1 MSEPRF
7 VHLRVHSDYSMID
20 GLAKTAPLV
29 KKAAALGMPA
39 LAITDFTNLCGL
51 VKFYGAGHGAGIKP
65 IVGADFNVQCDLLGD
80 ELTHL
85 TVLAA
90 NNTGYQNL
98 TLLISKAYQ
107 RGYGAAGPIIDRDWL
122 IELNEGLI
130 LLSGGRMGDVGRS
143 LLRGNS
149 ALVDECVAFY
159 EEHFP
164 DRYFLEL
171 IRTGRPDEESYLH
184 AAVELAEARGLPV
197 VATNDVRF
205 IDSSDFDAH
214 EIRVAIHDGF
224 TLDDPKRPRNYS
236 PQQYMRSEEEMC
248 ELFADIPEALANT
261 VEIAKRC
268 NVTVRLGEYFLPQ
281 FPTGDMSLS
290 LIHILRSYYLDRGY
304 ARFNIDSTQVSLTPD
319 KKGIYVTVNITE
331 GDQYKLSGVEVSG
344 NLAGHSAEIEQ
355 LTKIEPGELYNGT
368 KVTKMEDDIKKLL
381 GRYGY
386 AYPRVQSMPEIND
399 ADKTVKLRVNVDAGN
414 RFYVRKIRFE
424 GNDTSKDA
432 VLRREMRQMEGAWL
446 GSDLV
451 DQGKERLNRLGFF
464 ETVDTDTQRVP
475 GSPDQV
481 DVVYKVK
488 ERNTGSFN
496 FGIGYGTESGVSF
509 QAGVQQDNW
518 LGTGY
523 AVGINGT
530 KNDYQT
536 YAELSVTNPYFTV
549 DGVSLGGR
557 LFYND
562 FQADDADLSDYT
574 NKSYGTDVTLG
585 FPINEYNSLR
595 AGLGYV
601 HNSLSNMQPQV
612 AMWRYLYSMGEH
624 PSTSDQDNSF
634 KTDDFTFNYG
644 WTYNKLDR
652 GYFPTDGSRVNLT
665 GKVTIPGSDNEY
677 YKVTLDTATYVPID
691 DDHKWVVLGRTR
703 WGYGDGLGGKEM
715 PFYENFYAGGS
726 STVRGFQSNTIGP
739 KAVYFPHQASNYDP
753 DYDYE
758 CATQD
763 GAKDLCKSDDAVGG
777 NAMAV
782 ASLEFITPTP
792 FISDKYANS
801 VRTSFFW
808 DMGTVWDTNWDSSQY
823 SGYPDYSDPSNIRM
837 SAGIALQWMSP
848 LGPLVFSYAQPF
860 KKYDGDKAE
869 QFQFN
874 IGKTW

>member
-1 MSEPRF
+1 MAMKKLLIASLLFSSATVYGAEGVVVKDIHF
-7 VHLRVHSDYSMID
+7 EGLQRVAV
-20 GLAKTAPLV
+20 G
-29 KKAAALGMPA
+29 AALLSMPVRTGDTVNDEDISNTIRA
-39 LAITDFTNLCGL
+39 LFATGNFEDVRVLRDGNTLLVQVKERPTIASITFSGNKSVKDDMLKQNLEASGVRVGESLDRTTLSDIEKGLEDFYYSVGKYSASVKAVVTPLPRNRVDLKL
-51 VKFYGAGHGAGIKP
+51 VFQEGVSAKIQQIN
-65 IVGADFNVQCDLLGD
+65 IVGNHAFST
-80 ELTHL
+80 EE
-85 TVLAA
+85 
-90 NNTGYQNL
+90 
-98 TLLISKAYQ
+98 LISHFQLRDEVPWWNVVGDRKYQ
-107 RGYGAAGPIIDRDWL
+107 KQKLAGD
-122 IELNEGLI
+122 
-130 LLSGGRMGDVGRS
+130 
-143 LLRGNS
+143 
-149 ALVDECVAFY
+149 
-159 EEHFP
+159 
-164 DRYFLEL
+164 LE
-171 IRTGRPDEESYLH
+171 T
-184 AAVELAEARGLPV
+184 
-197 VATNDVRF
+197 
-205 IDSSDFDAH
+205 
-214 EIRVAIHDGF
+214 
-224 TLDDPKRPRNYS
+224 
-236 PQQYMRSEEEMC
+236 
-248 ELFADIPEALANT
+248 
-261 VEIAKRC
+261 
-268 NVTVRLGEYFLPQ
+268 
-281 FPTGDMSLS
+281 
-290 LIHILRSYYLDRGY
+290 LRSYYLDRGY

-319 KKGIYVTVNITE
+319 KKGIYITVNITE
-331 GDQYKLSGVEVSG
+331 GDQYKLSGVQVSG
-344 NLAGHSAEIEQ
+344 NLAGHSAEIEK

-386 AYPRVQSMPEIND
+386 AYPRVQSQPEIND

-424 GNDTSKDA
+424 GNDTSKDS

-523 AVGINGT
+523 SVGINGT

-536 YAELSVTNPYFTV
+536 YSELSVTNPYFTV

-557 LFYND
+557 IFYND
-562 FQADDADLSDYT
+562 FEADDADLSDYT

-585 FPINEYNSLR
+585 FPINEYNTLR

-601 HNSLSNMQPQV
+601 HNKLSNMQPQI
-612 AMWRYLYSMGEH
+612 AMDRYLESMGD
-624 PSTSDQDNSF
+624 PDASDF
-634 KTDDFTFNYG
+634 AADDFTFNYG

-677 YKVTLDTATYVPID
+677 YKVSLDTATYVPID
-691 DDHKWVVLGRTR
+691 NDHKWVVLGRTR

-739 KAVYFPHQASNYDP
+739 KAVYKNGAHTSWDDND
-753 DYDYE
+753 DYE
-758 CATQD
+758 DCTQES
-763 GAKDLCKSDDAVGG
+763 GCKSDDAVGG

-792 FISDKYANS
+792 FISEKYANS

-808 DMGTVWDTNWDSSQY
+808 DMGTVWDTNWDPSSAP
-823 SGYPDYSDPSNIRM
+823 SDVPDYSDPGNIRM

>member
-1 MSEPRF
+1 MAMKKLLIASLLFSSATVYGAEGF
-7 VHLRVHSDYSMID
+7 VVKDIHFEGLQRVAV
-20 GLAKTAPLV
+20 G
-29 KKAAALGMPA
+29 AALLSMPVRTGDTVNDEDISNTIRA
-39 LAITDFTNLCGL
+39 LFATGNFEDVRVLRDGDTLLVQVKERPTIASITFSGNKSVKDDMLKQNLEASGVRVGESLDRTTLADIEKGLEDFYYSVGKYSASVKAVVTPLPRNRVDLKL
-51 VKFYGAGHGAGIKP
+51 VFQEGVSAKIQQIN
-65 IVGADFNVQCDLLGD
+65 IVGNHAFSTD
-80 ELTHL
+80 ELISHFQL
-85 TVLAA
+85 RDEVPWWNVVGDRKYQKQKLA
-90 NNTGYQNL
+90 
-98 TLLISKAYQ
+98 
-107 RGYGAAGPIIDRDWL
+107 
-122 IELNEGLI
+122 
-130 LLSGGRMGDVGRS
+130 GD
-143 LLRGNS
+143 
-149 ALVDECVAFY
+149 
-159 EEHFP
+159 
-164 DRYFLEL
+164 LE
-171 IRTGRPDEESYLH
+171 T
-184 AAVELAEARGLPV
+184 
-197 VATNDVRF
+197 
-205 IDSSDFDAH
+205 
-214 EIRVAIHDGF
+214 
-224 TLDDPKRPRNYS
+224 
-236 PQQYMRSEEEMC
+236 
-248 ELFADIPEALANT
+248 
-261 VEIAKRC
+261 
-268 NVTVRLGEYFLPQ
+268 
-281 FPTGDMSLS
+281 
-290 LIHILRSYYLDRGY
+290 LRSYYLDRGY

-319 KKGIYVTVNITE
+319 KKGIYITVNITE
-331 GDQYKLSGVEVSG
+331 GEQYKLSGVQVSG
-344 NLAGHSAEIEQ
+344 NLAGHSAEIET

-386 AYPRVQSMPEIND
+386 AYPRVQSQPEIND

-424 GNDTSKDA
+424 GNDTSKDS

-451 DQGKERLNRLGFF
+451 DQGKERLNRLGYF

-475 GSPDQV
+475 GRPDQV

-496 FGIGYGTESGVSF
+496 FGVGYGTESGVSF
-509 QAGVQQDNW
+509 QAGVQQGNW

-523 AVGINGT
+523 SVGINGT

-536 YAELSVTNPYFTV
+536 YTELSVTNPYFTV

-557 LFYND
+557 VFYND
-562 FQADDADLSDYT
+562 FEADDADLSDYT

-585 FPINEYNSLR
+585 FPVNEYNTLR

-601 HNSLSNMQPQV
+601 HNKLSNMQPQV
-612 AMWRYLYSMGEH
+612 AMDRYLESMGE
-624 PSTSDQDNSF
+624 TNTNSF
-634 KTDDFTFNYG
+634 AADDFTFNYG

-652 GYFPTDGSRVNLT
+652 GYFPTEGTRVNLN

-677 YKVTLDTATYVPID
+677 YKATLDTATYVPID
-691 DDHKWVVLGRTR
+691 DDHKWVVLGRTKV
-703 WGYGDGLGGKEM
+703 GYGDGIGSKEL

-739 KAVYFPHQASNYDP
+739 KAVYKPGAYAGDP
-753 DYDYE
+753 DSYE
-758 CATQD
+758 ECTNKD
-763 GAKDLCKSDDAVGG
+763 GSYCKSDDAVGG

-808 DMGTVWDTNWDSSQY
+808 DMGTVWDTNWQDSDQTRAI
-823 SGYPDYSDPSNIRM
+823 GVPDYGDPSNIRM

>member
-1 MSEPRF
+1 MAMKKLLIASLLFSSATVYGAEGF
-7 VHLRVHSDYSMID
+7 VVKDIHFEGLQRVAV
-20 GLAKTAPLV
+20 G
-29 KKAAALGMPA
+29 AALLSMPVRTGDTVNDEDISNTIRA
-39 LAITDFTNLCGL
+39 LFATGNFEDVRVLRDGDTLLVQVKERPTIASITFSGNKSVKDDMLKQNLEASGVRVGESLDRTTIADIEKGLEDFYYSVGKYSASVKAVVTPLPRNRVDLKL
-51 VKFYGAGHGAGIKP
+51 VFQEGVSAEIQQIN
-65 IVGADFNVQCDLLGD
+65 IVGNHAFTTD
-80 ELTHL
+80 ELISHFQL
-85 TVLAA
+85 RDEVPWWNVVGDRKYQKQKLA
-90 NNTGYQNL
+90 
-98 TLLISKAYQ
+98 
-107 RGYGAAGPIIDRDWL
+107 
-122 IELNEGLI
+122 
-130 LLSGGRMGDVGRS
+130 GD
-143 LLRGNS
+143 
-149 ALVDECVAFY
+149 
-159 EEHFP
+159 
-164 DRYFLEL
+164 LE
-171 IRTGRPDEESYLH
+171 T
-184 AAVELAEARGLPV
+184 
-197 VATNDVRF
+197 
-205 IDSSDFDAH
+205 
-214 EIRVAIHDGF
+214 
-224 TLDDPKRPRNYS
+224 
-236 PQQYMRSEEEMC
+236 
-248 ELFADIPEALANT
+248 
-261 VEIAKRC
+261 
-268 NVTVRLGEYFLPQ
+268 
-281 FPTGDMSLS
+281 
-290 LIHILRSYYLDRGY
+290 LRSYYLDRGY
-304 ARFNIDSTQVSLTPD
+304 ARFNLDSTQVSLTPD

-451 DQGKERLNRLGFF
+451 DQGKE
-464 ETVDTDTQRVP
+464 
-475 GSPDQV
+475 
-481 DVVYKVK
+481 VYKVK

>member
-1 MSEPRF
+1 MAMKKLLIASLLFSSATVYGAEGF
-7 VHLRVHSDYSMID
+7 VVKDIHFEGLQRVAV
-20 GLAKTAPLV
+20 G
-29 KKAAALGMPA
+29 AALLSMPVRTGDTVNDEDISNTIRA
-39 LAITDFTNLCGL
+39 LFATGNFEDVRVLRDGNTLLVQVKERPTIASITFSGNKSVKDDMLKQNLEASGVRVGESLDRTTLSDIEKGLEDFYYSVGKYSASVKAVVTPLPRNRVDLKL
-51 VKFYGAGHGAGIKP
+51 VFQEGVSAKIQQIN
-65 IVGADFNVQCDLLGD
+65 IVGNHAFST
-80 ELTHL
+80 EE
-85 TVLAA
+85 
-90 NNTGYQNL
+90 
-98 TLLISKAYQ
+98 LISHFQLRDEVPWWNVVGDRKYQ
-107 RGYGAAGPIIDRDWL
+107 KQKLAGD
-122 IELNEGLI
+122 
-130 LLSGGRMGDVGRS
+130 
-143 LLRGNS
+143 
-149 ALVDECVAFY
+149 
-159 EEHFP
+159 
-164 DRYFLEL
+164 LE
-171 IRTGRPDEESYLH
+171 T
-184 AAVELAEARGLPV
+184 
-197 VATNDVRF
+197 
-205 IDSSDFDAH
+205 
-214 EIRVAIHDGF
+214 
-224 TLDDPKRPRNYS
+224 
-236 PQQYMRSEEEMC
+236 
-248 ELFADIPEALANT
+248 
-261 VEIAKRC
+261 
-268 NVTVRLGEYFLPQ
+268 
-281 FPTGDMSLS
+281 
-290 LIHILRSYYLDRGY
+290 LRSYYLDRGY

-319 KKGIYVTVNITE
+319 KKGIYITVNITE
-331 GDQYKLSGVEVSG
+331 GDQYKLSGVQVSG
-344 NLAGHSAEIEQ
+344 NLAGHSAEIEK

-386 AYPRVQSMPEIND
+386 AYPRVQSQPEIND

-414 RFYVRKIRFE
+414 RFYVRKIRLE
-424 GNDTSKDA
+424 GNDTSKDS

-523 AVGINGT
+523 SVGINGT

-536 YAELSVTNPYFTV
+536 YSELSVTNPYFTV

-557 LFYND
+557 IFYND
-562 FQADDADLSDYT
+562 FEADDADLSDYT

-585 FPINEYNSLR
+585 FPINEYNTLR

-601 HNSLSNMQPQV
+601 HNKLSNMQPQI
-612 AMWRYLYSMGEH
+612 AMDRYLESMGD
-624 PSTSDQDNSF
+624 PDASDF
-634 KTDDFTFNYG
+634 AADDFTFNYG

-677 YKVTLDTATYVPID
+677 YKVSLDTATYVPID
-691 DDHKWVVLGRTR
+691 NDHKWVVLGRTR

-739 KAVYFPHQASNYDP
+739 KAVYKNGAHTSWD
-753 DYDYE
+753 DDDDYE
-758 CATQD
+758 DCTQES
-763 GAKDLCKSDDAVGG
+763 GCKSDDAVGG

-792 FISDKYANS
+792 FISEKYANS

-808 DMGTVWDTNWDSSQY
+808 DMGTVWDTNWDPSSAP
-823 SGYPDYSDPSNIRM
+823 SDVPDYSDPGNIRM

>member
-1 MSEPRF
+1 MKKLLIASLLFSSATVYGAEGF
-7 VHLRVHSDYSMID
+7 VVKDIHFEGLQRVAV
-20 GLAKTAPLV
+20 G
-29 KKAAALGMPA
+29 AALLSMPVRTGDTVNDEDISNTIRA
-39 LAITDFTNLCGL
+39 LFATGNFEDVRVLRDGDTLLVQVKERPTIASITFSGNKSVKDDMLKQNLEASGVRVGESLDRTTIADIEKGLEDFYYSVGKYSASVKAVVTPLPRNRVDLKL
-51 VKFYGAGHGAGIKP
+51 VFQEGVSATIQQIN
-65 IVGADFNVQCDLLGD
+65 IVGNHAFTTN
-80 ELTHL
+80 E
-85 TVLAA
+85 
-90 NNTGYQNL
+90 
-98 TLLISKAYQ
+98 LISHFQLRDEVPWWNVVGDRKYQ
-107 RGYGAAGPIIDRDWL
+107 KQKLAGD
-122 IELNEGLI
+122 
-130 LLSGGRMGDVGRS
+130 
-143 LLRGNS
+143 
-149 ALVDECVAFY
+149 
-159 EEHFP
+159 
-164 DRYFLEL
+164 LE
-171 IRTGRPDEESYLH
+171 T
-184 AAVELAEARGLPV
+184 
-197 VATNDVRF
+197 
-205 IDSSDFDAH
+205 
-214 EIRVAIHDGF
+214 
-224 TLDDPKRPRNYS
+224 
-236 PQQYMRSEEEMC
+236 
-248 ELFADIPEALANT
+248 
-261 VEIAKRC
+261 
-268 NVTVRLGEYFLPQ
+268 
-281 FPTGDMSLS
+281 
-290 LIHILRSYYLDRGY
+290 LRSYYLDRGY

-319 KKGIYVTVNITE
+319 KKGIYITVNITE
-331 GDQYKLSGVEVSG
+331 GDQYKLSGVQVTG
-344 NLAGHSAEIEQ
+344 NLAGHSAEIEE

-424 GNDTSKDA
+424 GNDTSKDS

-451 DQGKERLNRLGFF
+451 DQGKERLNRLGYF

-509 QAGVQQDNW
+509 QVGVQQDNW

-536 YAELSVTNPYFTV
+536 YSELSVTNPYFTV

-557 LFYND
+557 IFYND

-601 HNSLSNMQPQV
+601 HNKLSNMQPQV
-612 AMWRYLYSMGEH
+612 AMDRYLESMGEYGK
-624 PSTSDQDNSF
+624 DSF
-634 KTDDFTFNYG
+634 AADDFTFNYG

-677 YKVTLDTATYVPID
+677 YKLSLDTATYVPID

-703 WGYGDGLGGKEM
+703 WGYGDGIGGKEM

-739 KAVYFPHQASNYDP
+739 KAVYKKGAHSSNDEYD
-753 DYDYE
+753 DYE
-758 CATQD
+758 ECTESNGCQ
-763 GAKDLCKSDDAVGG
+763 SDDAVGG

-782 ASLEFITPTP
+782 ASFELITPTP
-792 FISDKYANS
+792 FISEKYANS
-801 VRTSFFW
+801 VRTSLFW
-808 DMGTVWDTNWDSSQY
+808 DMGTVWDTNWQASRYPD
-823 SGYPDYSDPSNIRM
+823 YPDYSDPGNIRM

>member
-1 MSEPRF
+1 MAMKKLLIASLLFSSATVYGAEGF
-7 VHLRVHSDYSMID
+7 VVKDIHFEGLQRVAV
-20 GLAKTAPLV
+20 G
-29 KKAAALGMPA
+29 AALLSMPVRTGDTVNDEDISNTIRA
-39 LAITDFTNLCGL
+39 LFATGNFEDVRVLRDGDTLLVQVKERPTIASITFSGNKSVKDDMLKQNLEASGVRVGESLDRTTLADIEKGLEDFYYSVGKYSASVKAVVTPLPRNRVDLKL
-51 VKFYGAGHGAGIKP
+51 VFQEGVSAKIQQIN
-65 IVGADFNVQCDLLGD
+65 IVGNHAFTTD
-80 ELTHL
+80 ELISHFQL
-85 TVLAA
+85 RDEVPWWNVVGDRKYQKQKLA
-90 NNTGYQNL
+90 
-98 TLLISKAYQ
+98 
-107 RGYGAAGPIIDRDWL
+107 
-122 IELNEGLI
+122 
-130 LLSGGRMGDVGRS
+130 GD
-143 LLRGNS
+143 
-149 ALVDECVAFY
+149 
-159 EEHFP
+159 
-164 DRYFLEL
+164 LE
-171 IRTGRPDEESYLH
+171 T
-184 AAVELAEARGLPV
+184 
-197 VATNDVRF
+197 
-205 IDSSDFDAH
+205 
-214 EIRVAIHDGF
+214 
-224 TLDDPKRPRNYS
+224 
-236 PQQYMRSEEEMC
+236 
-248 ELFADIPEALANT
+248 
-261 VEIAKRC
+261 
-268 NVTVRLGEYFLPQ
+268 
-281 FPTGDMSLS
+281 
-290 LIHILRSYYLDRGY
+290 LRSYYLDRGY

-319 KKGIYVTVNITE
+319 KKGIYITVNITE
-331 GDQYKLSGVEVSG
+331 GEQYKLSGVQVSG
-344 NLAGHSAEIEQ
+344 NLAGHSAEIET

-386 AYPRVQSMPEIND
+386 AYPRVQSQPEIND

-424 GNDTSKDA
+424 GNDTSKDS

-451 DQGKERLNRLGFF
+451 DQGKERLNRLGYF

-496 FGIGYGTESGVSF
+496 FGVGYGTESGVSF

-523 AVGINGT
+523 SVGINGT

-536 YAELSVTNPYFTV
+536 YTELSVTNPYFTV

-557 LFYND
+557 VFYND
-562 FQADDADLSDYT
+562 FEANDADLSDYT

-585 FPINEYNSLR
+585 FPVNEYNTLR

-601 HNSLSNMQPQV
+601 HNKQSNMQPQV
-612 AMWRYLYSMGEH
+612 AMDRYLESMGE
-624 PSTSDQDNSF
+624 TNTNSF
-634 KTDDFTFNYG
+634 AADDFTFNYG

-652 GYFPTDGSRVNLT
+652 GYFPTDGTRVNLN

-677 YKVTLDTATYVPID
+677 YKVSMDTATYVPID
-691 DDHKWVVLGRTR
+691 DDHKWVVLGRTKV
-703 WGYGDGLGGKEM
+703 GYGDGIGSKEL

-739 KAVYFPHQASNYDP
+739 KAVYKPGAYAGDTDS
-753 DYDYE
+753 YE
-758 CATQD
+758 ECTNKD
-763 GAKDLCKSDDAVGG
+763 GSYCKSDDAVGG

-808 DMGTVWDTNWDSSQY
+808 DMGTVWDTNWQDSAQTRAI
-823 SGYPDYSDPSNIRM
+823 GVPDYSDPSNIRM

>member
-1 MSEPRF
+1 MAMKKLLIASLLFSSATVYGAEGF
-7 VHLRVHSDYSMID
+7 VVKDIHFEGLQRVAV
-20 GLAKTAPLV
+20 G
-29 KKAAALGMPA
+29 AALLSMPVRTGDTVNDEDISNTIRA
-39 LAITDFTNLCGL
+39 LFATGNFEDVRVLRDGDTLLVQVKERPTIASITFSGNKSVKDDMLKQNLEASGVRVGESLDRTTLADIEKGLEDFYYSVGKYSASVKAVVTPLPRNRVDLKL
-51 VKFYGAGHGAGIKP
+51 VFQEGVSAKIQQIN
-65 IVGADFNVQCDLLGD
+65 IVGNHAFSTD
-80 ELTHL
+80 ELISHFQL
-85 TVLAA
+85 RDEVPWWNVVGDRKYQKQKLA
-90 NNTGYQNL
+90 
-98 TLLISKAYQ
+98 
-107 RGYGAAGPIIDRDWL
+107 
-122 IELNEGLI
+122 
-130 LLSGGRMGDVGRS
+130 GD
-143 LLRGNS
+143 
-149 ALVDECVAFY
+149 
-159 EEHFP
+159 
-164 DRYFLEL
+164 LE
-171 IRTGRPDEESYLH
+171 T
-184 AAVELAEARGLPV
+184 
-197 VATNDVRF
+197 
-205 IDSSDFDAH
+205 
-214 EIRVAIHDGF
+214 
-224 TLDDPKRPRNYS
+224 
-236 PQQYMRSEEEMC
+236 
-248 ELFADIPEALANT
+248 
-261 VEIAKRC
+261 
-268 NVTVRLGEYFLPQ
+268 
-281 FPTGDMSLS
+281 
-290 LIHILRSYYLDRGY
+290 LRSYYLDRGY

-319 KKGIYVTVNITE
+319 KKGIYITVNITE
-331 GDQYKLSGVEVSG
+331 GEQYKLSGVQVSG
-344 NLAGHSAEIEQ
+344 NLAGHSAEIET

-386 AYPRVQSMPEIND
+386 AYPRVQSQPEIND

-424 GNDTSKDA
+424 GNDTSKDS

-451 DQGKERLNRLGFF
+451 DQGKERLNRLGYF

-475 GSPDQV
+475 GRPDQV

-496 FGIGYGTESGVSF
+496 FGVGYGTESGVSF

-523 AVGINGT
+523 SVGINGT

-536 YAELSVTNPYFTV
+536 YTELSVTNPYFTV

-557 LFYND
+557 VFYND
-562 FQADDADLSDYT
+562 FEADDADLSDYT

-585 FPINEYNSLR
+585 FPVNEYNTLR

-601 HNSLSNMQPQV
+601 HNKLSNMQPQV
-612 AMWRYLYSMGEH
+612 AMDRYLESMGE
-624 PSTSDQDNSF
+624 TNTNSF
-634 KTDDFTFNYG
+634 AADDFTFNYG

-652 GYFPTDGSRVNLT
+652 GYFPTDGTRVNLN

-677 YKVTLDTATYVPID
+677 YKVSMDTATYVPID
-691 DDHKWVVLGRTR
+691 DDHKWVVLGRTKV
-703 WGYGDGLGGKEM
+703 GYGDGIGSKEM

-739 KAVYFPHQASNYDP
+739 KAVYKSGAYAGDP
-753 DYDYE
+753 DNYE
-758 CATQD
+758 ECTN
-763 GAKDLCKSDDAVGG
+763 KDNKDCKSDDAVGG

-808 DMGTVWDTNWDSSQY
+808 DMGTVWDTNWQDSAETRAV
-823 SGYPDYSDPSNIRM
+823 GVPDYSDPSNIRM

>member
-1 MSEPRF
+1 MAMKKLLIASLLFSSATVYGAEGF
-7 VHLRVHSDYSMID
+7 VVKDIHFEGLQRVAV
-20 GLAKTAPLV
+20 G
-29 KKAAALGMPA
+29 AALLSMPVRTGDTVNDEDISNTIRA
-39 LAITDFTNLCGL
+39 LFATGNFEDVRVLRDGNTLLVQVKERPTIASITFSGNKSVKDDMLKQNLEASGVRVGESLDRTTLSDIEKGLEDFYYSVGKYSASVKAVVTPLPRNRVDLKL
-51 VKFYGAGHGAGIKP
+51 VFQEGVSAKIQQIN
-65 IVGADFNVQCDLLGD
+65 IVGNHAFST
-80 ELTHL
+80 EE
-85 TVLAA
+85 
-90 NNTGYQNL
+90 
-98 TLLISKAYQ
+98 LISHFQLRDEVPWWNVVGDRKYQ
-107 RGYGAAGPIIDRDWL
+107 KQKLAGD
-122 IELNEGLI
+122 
-130 LLSGGRMGDVGRS
+130 
-143 LLRGNS
+143 
-149 ALVDECVAFY
+149 
-159 EEHFP
+159 
-164 DRYFLEL
+164 LE
-171 IRTGRPDEESYLH
+171 T
-184 AAVELAEARGLPV
+184 
-197 VATNDVRF
+197 
-205 IDSSDFDAH
+205 
-214 EIRVAIHDGF
+214 
-224 TLDDPKRPRNYS
+224 
-236 PQQYMRSEEEMC
+236 
-248 ELFADIPEALANT
+248 
-261 VEIAKRC
+261 
-268 NVTVRLGEYFLPQ
+268 
-281 FPTGDMSLS
+281 
-290 LIHILRSYYLDRGY
+290 LRSYYLDRGY

-319 KKGIYVTVNITE
+319 KKGIYITVNITE
-331 GDQYKLSGVEVSG
+331 GDQYKLSGVQVSG
-344 NLAGHSAEIEQ
+344 NLAGHSAEIEN

-386 AYPRVQSMPEIND
+386 AYPRVQSQPEIND

-424 GNDTSKDA
+424 GNDTSKDS

-523 AVGINGT
+523 SVGINGT

-536 YAELSVTNPYFTV
+536 YSELSVTNPYFTV

-557 LFYND
+557 IFYND

-585 FPINEYNSLR
+585 FPINEYNTLR

-601 HNSLSNMQPQV
+601 HNKLSNMQPQI
-612 AMWRYLYSMGEH
+612 AMDRYLESMGQ
-624 PSTSDQDNSF
+624 SADTSSF
-634 KTDDFTFNYG
+634 AADDFTFNYG

-677 YKVTLDTATYVPID
+677 YKVSLDTATYVPID
-691 DDHKWVVLGRTR
+691 NDHKWVVLGRTR

-739 KAVYFPHQASNYDP
+739 KAVYGYGAHTDP
-753 DYDYE
+753 NDNNDDYE
-758 CATQD
+758 ACTQSS
-763 GAKDLCKSDDAVGG
+763 GCKSDDAVGG

-792 FISDKYANS
+792 FISEKYANS

-808 DMGTVWDTNWDSSQY
+808 DMGTVWDTNWDPSSAP
-823 SGYPDYSDPSNIRM
+823 SDVPDYSDPGNIRM

-860 KKYDGDKAE
+860 KKYDGDKAK

>member
-1 MSEPRF
+1 MAMKKLLIASLLFSSATVYGAEGF
-7 VHLRVHSDYSMID
+7 VVKDIHFEGLQRVAV
-20 GLAKTAPLV
+20 G
-29 KKAAALGMPA
+29 AALLSMPVRTGDTVNDEDISNTIRA
-39 LAITDFTNLCGL
+39 LFATGNFEDVRVLRDGDTLLVQLKERPTIASITFSGNKSVKDDMLKQNLEASGVRVGESLDRTTLADIEKGLEDFYYSVGKYSASVKAVVTPLPRNRVDLKL
-51 VKFYGAGHGAGIKP
+51 VFQEGVSAKIQQIN
-65 IVGADFNVQCDLLGD
+65 IVGNHAFSTD
-80 ELTHL
+80 ELISHFQL
-85 TVLAA
+85 RDEVPWWNVVGDRKYQKQKLA
-90 NNTGYQNL
+90 
-98 TLLISKAYQ
+98 
-107 RGYGAAGPIIDRDWL
+107 
-122 IELNEGLI
+122 
-130 LLSGGRMGDVGRS
+130 GD
-143 LLRGNS
+143 
-149 ALVDECVAFY
+149 
-159 EEHFP
+159 
-164 DRYFLEL
+164 LE
-171 IRTGRPDEESYLH
+171 T
-184 AAVELAEARGLPV
+184 
-197 VATNDVRF
+197 
-205 IDSSDFDAH
+205 
-214 EIRVAIHDGF
+214 
-224 TLDDPKRPRNYS
+224 
-236 PQQYMRSEEEMC
+236 
-248 ELFADIPEALANT
+248 
-261 VEIAKRC
+261 
-268 NVTVRLGEYFLPQ
+268 
-281 FPTGDMSLS
+281 
-290 LIHILRSYYLDRGY
+290 LRSYYLDRGY

-319 KKGIYVTVNITE
+319 KKGIYITVNITE
-331 GDQYKLSGVEVSG
+331 GEQYKLSGVQVSG
-344 NLAGHSAEIEQ
+344 NLAGHSAEIET

-386 AYPRVQSMPEIND
+386 AYPRVQSQPEIND

-424 GNDTSKDA
+424 GNDTSKDS

-451 DQGKERLNRLGFF
+451 DQGKERLNRLGYF

-475 GSPDQV
+475 GRPDQV

-496 FGIGYGTESGVSF
+496 FGVGYGTESGVSF

-523 AVGINGT
+523 SVGINGT

-536 YAELSVTNPYFTV
+536 YTELSVTNPYFTV

-557 LFYND
+557 VFYND
-562 FQADDADLSDYT
+562 FEADDADLSDYT

-585 FPINEYNSLR
+585 FPVNEYNTLR

-601 HNSLSNMQPQV
+601 HNKLSNMQPQV
-612 AMWRYLYSMGEH
+612 AMDRYLESMGE
-624 PSTSDQDNSF
+624 TNTNSF
-634 KTDDFTFNYG
+634 AADDFTFNYG

-652 GYFPTDGSRVNLT
+652 GYFPTEGTRVNLN

-677 YKVTLDTATYVPID
+677 YKATLDTATYVPID
-691 DDHKWVVLGRTR
+691 DDHKWVVLGRTKV
-703 WGYGDGLGGKEM
+703 GYGDGIGSKEL

-739 KAVYFPHQASNYDP
+739 KAVYKPGAYAGDTDS
-753 DYDYE
+753 YE
-758 CATQD
+758 ECTNKD
-763 GAKDLCKSDDAVGG
+763 GSYCKSDDAVGG

-808 DMGTVWDTNWDSSQY
+808 DMGTVWDTNWQDSDQTRAI
-823 SGYPDYSDPSNIRM
+823 GVPDYGDPSNIRM

>member
-1 MSEPRF
+1 MAMKKLLIASLLFSSATVYGAEGF
-7 VHLRVHSDYSMID
+7 VVKDIHFEGLQRVAV
-20 GLAKTAPLV
+20 G
-29 KKAAALGMPA
+29 AALLSMPVRTGDTVNDEDISNTIRA
-39 LAITDFTNLCGL
+39 LFATGNFEDVRVLRDGNTLLVQVKERPTIASITFSGNKSVKDDMLKQNLEASGVRVGESLDRTTLSDIEKGLEDFYYSVGKYSASVKAVVTPLPRNRVDLKL
-51 VKFYGAGHGAGIKP
+51 VFQEGVSAKIQQIN
-65 IVGADFNVQCDLLGD
+65 IVGNHAFST
-80 ELTHL
+80 EE
-85 TVLAA
+85 
-90 NNTGYQNL
+90 
-98 TLLISKAYQ
+98 LISHFQLRDEVPWWNVVGDRKYQ
-107 RGYGAAGPIIDRDWL
+107 KQKLAGD
-122 IELNEGLI
+122 
-130 LLSGGRMGDVGRS
+130 
-143 LLRGNS
+143 
-149 ALVDECVAFY
+149 
-159 EEHFP
+159 
-164 DRYFLEL
+164 LE
-171 IRTGRPDEESYLH
+171 T
-184 AAVELAEARGLPV
+184 
-197 VATNDVRF
+197 
-205 IDSSDFDAH
+205 
-214 EIRVAIHDGF
+214 
-224 TLDDPKRPRNYS
+224 
-236 PQQYMRSEEEMC
+236 
-248 ELFADIPEALANT
+248 
-261 VEIAKRC
+261 
-268 NVTVRLGEYFLPQ
+268 
-281 FPTGDMSLS
+281 
-290 LIHILRSYYLDRGY
+290 LRSYYLDRGY

-319 KKGIYVTVNITE
+319 KKGIYITVNITE
-331 GDQYKLSGVEVSG
+331 GDQYKLSGVQVSG
-344 NLAGHSAEIEQ
+344 NLAGHSAEIEK

-386 AYPRVQSMPEIND
+386 AYPRVQSQPEIND

-424 GNDTSKDA
+424 GNDTSKDS

-523 AVGINGT
+523 SVGINGT

-536 YAELSVTNPYFTV
+536 YSELSVTNPYFTV

-557 LFYND
+557 IFYND

-585 FPINEYNSLR
+585 FPINEYNTLR

-601 HNSLSNMQPQV
+601 HNKLSNMQPQI
-612 AMWRYLYSMGEH
+612 AMDRYLESMGQ
-624 PSTSDQDNSF
+624 SADTSSF
-634 KTDDFTFNYG
+634 AADDFTFNYG

-677 YKVTLDTATYVPID
+677 YKVSLDTATYVPID
-691 DDHKWVVLGRTR
+691 NDHKWVVLGRTR

-739 KAVYFPHQASNYDP
+739 KAVYKNGAHTSWDDND
-753 DYDYE
+753 DYE
-758 CATQD
+758 DCTQES
-763 GAKDLCKSDDAVGG
+763 GCKSDDAVGG

-792 FISDKYANS
+792 FISEKYANS

-808 DMGTVWDTNWDSSQY
+808 DMGTVWDTNWDPSSAQ
-823 SGYPDYSDPSNIRM
+823 SDVPDYSDPGNIRM

>member
-1 MSEPRF
+1 MAMKKLLIASLLFSSATVYGAEGF
-7 VHLRVHSDYSMID
+7 VVKDIHFEGLQRVAV
-20 GLAKTAPLV
+20 G
-29 KKAAALGMPA
+29 AALLSMPVRTGDTVNDEDISNTIRA
-39 LAITDFTNLCGL
+39 LFATGNFEDVRVLRDGNTLLVQVKERPTIASITFSGNKSVKDDMLKQNLEASGVRVGESLDRTTLSDIEKGLEDFYYSVGKYSASVKAVVTPLPRNRVDLKL
-51 VKFYGAGHGAGIKP
+51 VFQEGVSAKIQQIN
-65 IVGADFNVQCDLLGD
+65 IVGNHAFST
-80 ELTHL
+80 EE
-85 TVLAA
+85 
-90 NNTGYQNL
+90 
-98 TLLISKAYQ
+98 LISHFQLRDEVPWWNVVGDRKYQ
-107 RGYGAAGPIIDRDWL
+107 KQKLAGD
-122 IELNEGLI
+122 
-130 LLSGGRMGDVGRS
+130 
-143 LLRGNS
+143 
-149 ALVDECVAFY
+149 
-159 EEHFP
+159 
-164 DRYFLEL
+164 LE
-171 IRTGRPDEESYLH
+171 T
-184 AAVELAEARGLPV
+184 
-197 VATNDVRF
+197 
-205 IDSSDFDAH
+205 
-214 EIRVAIHDGF
+214 
-224 TLDDPKRPRNYS
+224 
-236 PQQYMRSEEEMC
+236 
-248 ELFADIPEALANT
+248 
-261 VEIAKRC
+261 
-268 NVTVRLGEYFLPQ
+268 
-281 FPTGDMSLS
+281 
-290 LIHILRSYYLDRGY
+290 LRSYYLDRGY

-319 KKGIYVTVNITE
+319 KKGIYITVNITE
-331 GDQYKLSGVEVSG
+331 GDQYKLSGVQVSG
-344 NLAGHSAEIEQ
+344 NLAGHSAEIES

-386 AYPRVQSMPEIND
+386 AYPRVQSQPEIND

-424 GNDTSKDA
+424 GNDTSKDS

-451 DQGKERLNRLGFF
+451 DQGKERLNRLGYF

-475 GSPDQV
+475 GRPDQV

-523 AVGINGT
+523 SVGINGT

-536 YAELSVTNPYFTV
+536 YSELSVTNPYFTV

-557 LFYND
+557 IFYND
-562 FQADDADLSDYT
+562 FEADDADLSDYT

-585 FPINEYNSLR
+585 FPINEYNTLR

-601 HNSLSNMQPQV
+601 HNKLSNMQPQI
-612 AMWRYLYSMGEH
+612 AMDRYLESMGD
-624 PSTSDQDNSF
+624 PDASDF
-634 KTDDFTFNYG
+634 AADDFTFNYG

-677 YKVTLDTATYVPID
+677 YKVSLDTATYVPID
-691 DDHKWVVLGRTR
+691 NDHKWVVLGRTR

-726 STVRGFQSNTIGP
+726 RTVRGFQSNTIGP
-739 KAVYFPHQASNYDP
+739 KAVYKNGAHTSWDDND
-753 DYDYE
+753 DYE
-758 CATQD
+758 DCTQES
-763 GAKDLCKSDDAVGG
+763 GCKSDDAVGG

-792 FISDKYANS
+792 FISEKYANS

-808 DMGTVWDTNWDSSQY
+808 DMGTVWDTNWDPSSAP
-823 SGYPDYSDPSNIRM
+823 SDVPDYSDPGNIRM

>member
-1 MSEPRF
+1 MAMKKLLIASLLFSSATVYGAEGF
-7 VHLRVHSDYSMID
+7 VVKDIHFEGLQRVAV
-20 GLAKTAPLV
+20 G
-29 KKAAALGMPA
+29 AALLSMPVRTGDTVNDEDISNTIRA
-39 LAITDFTNLCGL
+39 LFATGNFEDVRVLRDGDTLLVQVKERPTIASITFSGNKSVKDDMLKQNLEASGVRVGESLDRTTLADIEKGLEDFYYSVGKYSASVKAVVTPLPRNRVDLKL
-51 VKFYGAGHGAGIKP
+51 VFQEGVSAKIQQIN
-65 IVGADFNVQCDLLGD
+65 IVGNHAFSTD
-80 ELTHL
+80 ELISHFQL
-85 TVLAA
+85 RDEVPWWNVVGDRKYQKQKLA
-90 NNTGYQNL
+90 
-98 TLLISKAYQ
+98 
-107 RGYGAAGPIIDRDWL
+107 
-122 IELNEGLI
+122 
-130 LLSGGRMGDVGRS
+130 GD
-143 LLRGNS
+143 
-149 ALVDECVAFY
+149 
-159 EEHFP
+159 
-164 DRYFLEL
+164 LE
-171 IRTGRPDEESYLH
+171 T
-184 AAVELAEARGLPV
+184 
-197 VATNDVRF
+197 
-205 IDSSDFDAH
+205 
-214 EIRVAIHDGF
+214 
-224 TLDDPKRPRNYS
+224 
-236 PQQYMRSEEEMC
+236 
-248 ELFADIPEALANT
+248 
-261 VEIAKRC
+261 
-268 NVTVRLGEYFLPQ
+268 
-281 FPTGDMSLS
+281 
-290 LIHILRSYYLDRGY
+290 LRSYYLDRGY

-319 KKGIYVTVNITE
+319 KKGIYITVNITE
-331 GDQYKLSGVEVSG
+331 GEQYKLSGVQVSG
-344 NLAGHSAEIEQ
+344 NLAGHSAEIET

-386 AYPRVQSMPEIND
+386 AYPRVQSQPEIND

-424 GNDTSKDA
+424 GNDTSKDS

-451 DQGKERLNRLGFF
+451 DQGKERLNRLGYF

-475 GSPDQV
+475 GRPDQV

-496 FGIGYGTESGVSF
+496 FGVGYGTESGVSF

-523 AVGINGT
+523 SVGINGT

-536 YAELSVTNPYFTV
+536 YTELSVTNPYFTV

-557 LFYND
+557 VFYND
-562 FQADDADLSDYT
+562 FEADDADLSDYT

-585 FPINEYNSLR
+585 FPVNEYNTLR

-601 HNSLSNMQPQV
+601 HNKLSNMQPQV
-612 AMWRYLYSMGEH
+612 AMDRYLESMGE
-624 PSTSDQDNSF
+624 TNTNSF
-634 KTDDFTFNYG
+634 AADDFTFNYG

-652 GYFPTDGSRVNLT
+652 GYFPTEGTRVNLN

-677 YKVTLDTATYVPID
+677 YKATLDTATYVPID
-691 DDHKWVVLGRTR
+691 DDHKWVVLGRTKV
-703 WGYGDGLGGKEM
+703 GYGDGIGSKEL

-739 KAVYFPHQASNYDP
+739 KAVYKPGAYAGDP
-753 DYDYE
+753 DSYE
-758 CATQD
+758 ECTNKD
-763 GAKDLCKSDDAVGG
+763 GSYCKSDDAVGG

-808 DMGTVWDTNWDSSQY
+808 DMGTVWDTNWQDSDQTRAI
-823 SGYPDYSDPSNIRM
+823 GVPDYGDPSNIRM

>member
-1 MSEPRF
+1 MAMKKLLIASLLFSSATVYGAEGF
-7 VHLRVHSDYSMID
+7 VVKDIHFEGLQRVAV
-20 GLAKTAPLV
+20 G
-29 KKAAALGMPA
+29 AALLSMPVRTGDTVNDEDISNTIRA
-39 LAITDFTNLCGL
+39 LFATGNFEDVRVLRDGNTLLVQVKERPTIASITFSGNKSVKDDMLKQNLEASGVRVGESLDRTTLSDIEKGLEDFYYSVGKYSASVKAVVTPLPRNRVDLKL
-51 VKFYGAGHGAGIKP
+51 VFQEGVSAKIQQIN
-65 IVGADFNVQCDLLGD
+65 IVGNHAFST
-80 ELTHL
+80 EE
-85 TVLAA
+85 
-90 NNTGYQNL
+90 
-98 TLLISKAYQ
+98 LISHFQLRDEVPWWNVVGDRKYQ
-107 RGYGAAGPIIDRDWL
+107 KQKLAGD
-122 IELNEGLI
+122 
-130 LLSGGRMGDVGRS
+130 
-143 LLRGNS
+143 
-149 ALVDECVAFY
+149 
-159 EEHFP
+159 
-164 DRYFLEL
+164 LE
-171 IRTGRPDEESYLH
+171 T
-184 AAVELAEARGLPV
+184 
-197 VATNDVRF
+197 
-205 IDSSDFDAH
+205 
-214 EIRVAIHDGF
+214 
-224 TLDDPKRPRNYS
+224 
-236 PQQYMRSEEEMC
+236 
-248 ELFADIPEALANT
+248 
-261 VEIAKRC
+261 
-268 NVTVRLGEYFLPQ
+268 
-281 FPTGDMSLS
+281 
-290 LIHILRSYYLDRGY
+290 LRSYYLDRGY

-319 KKGIYVTVNITE
+319 KKGIYITVNITE
-331 GDQYKLSGVEVSG
+331 GDQYKLSGVQVSG
-344 NLAGHSAEIEQ
+344 NLAGHSAEIEN

-386 AYPRVQSMPEIND
+386 AYPRVQSQPEIND

-424 GNDTSKDA
+424 GNDTSKDS

-523 AVGINGT
+523 SVGINGT

-536 YAELSVTNPYFTV
+536 YSELSVTNPYFTV

-557 LFYND
+557 IFYND

-585 FPINEYNSLR
+585 FPINEYNTLR

-601 HNSLSNMQPQV
+601 HNKLSNMQPQI
-612 AMWRYLYSMGEH
+612 AMDRYLESMGQ
-624 PSTSDQDNSF
+624 SADTSSF
-634 KTDDFTFNYG
+634 AADDFTFNYG

-677 YKVTLDTATYVPID
+677 YKVSLDTATYVPID
-691 DDHKWVVLGRTR
+691 NDHKWVVLGRTR

-739 KAVYFPHQASNYDP
+739 KAVYGYGAHTDP
-753 DYDYE
+753 NDNNDDYE
-758 CATQD
+758 ACTQSS
-763 GAKDLCKSDDAVGG
+763 GCKSDDAVGG

-792 FISDKYANS
+792 FISEKYANS

-808 DMGTVWDTNWDSSQY
+808 DMGTVWDTNWDPSSA
-823 SGYPDYSDPSNIRM
+823 SSDVPDYSDPGNIRM

>member
-1 MSEPRF
+1 MAMKKLLIASLLFSSATVYGAEGF
-7 VHLRVHSDYSMID
+7 VVKDIHFEGLQRVAV
-20 GLAKTAPLV
+20 G
-29 KKAAALGMPA
+29 AALLSMPVRTGDTVYDEDISNTIRA
-39 LAITDFTNLCGL
+39 LFATGNFEDVRVLRDGNTLLVQVKERPTIASITFSGNKSVKDDMLKQNLEASGVRVGESLDRTTLSDIEKGLEDFYYSVGKYSASVKAVVTPLPRNRVDLKL
-51 VKFYGAGHGAGIKP
+51 VFQEGVSAKIQQIN
-65 IVGADFNVQCDLLGD
+65 IVGNHAFST
-80 ELTHL
+80 EE
-85 TVLAA
+85 
-90 NNTGYQNL
+90 
-98 TLLISKAYQ
+98 LISHFQLRDEVPWWNVVGDRKYQ
-107 RGYGAAGPIIDRDWL
+107 KQKLAGD
-122 IELNEGLI
+122 
-130 LLSGGRMGDVGRS
+130 
-143 LLRGNS
+143 
-149 ALVDECVAFY
+149 
-159 EEHFP
+159 
-164 DRYFLEL
+164 LE
-171 IRTGRPDEESYLH
+171 T
-184 AAVELAEARGLPV
+184 
-197 VATNDVRF
+197 
-205 IDSSDFDAH
+205 
-214 EIRVAIHDGF
+214 
-224 TLDDPKRPRNYS
+224 
-236 PQQYMRSEEEMC
+236 
-248 ELFADIPEALANT
+248 
-261 VEIAKRC
+261 
-268 NVTVRLGEYFLPQ
+268 
-281 FPTGDMSLS
+281 
-290 LIHILRSYYLDRGY
+290 LRSYYLDRGY

-319 KKGIYVTVNITE
+319 KKGIYITVNITE
-331 GDQYKLSGVEVSG
+331 GDQYKLSGVQVSG
-344 NLAGHSAEIEQ
+344 NLAGHSAEIEK

-386 AYPRVQSMPEIND
+386 AYPRVQSQPEIND

-424 GNDTSKDA
+424 GNDTSKDS

-523 AVGINGT
+523 SVGINGT

-536 YAELSVTNPYFTV
+536 YSELSVTNPYFTV

-557 LFYND
+557 IFYND

-585 FPINEYNSLR
+585 FPINEYNTLR

-601 HNSLSNMQPQV
+601 HNKLSNMQPQI
-612 AMWRYLYSMGEH
+612 AMDRYLESMGQ
-624 PSTSDQDNSF
+624 SADTSSF
-634 KTDDFTFNYG
+634 AADDFTFNYG

-677 YKVTLDTATYVPID
+677 YKVSLDTATYVPID
-691 DDHKWVVLGRTR
+691 NDHKWVVLGRTR

-739 KAVYFPHQASNYDP
+739 KAVYKNGAHTSWDDND
-753 DYDYE
+753 DYE
-758 CATQD
+758 DCTQES
-763 GAKDLCKSDDAVGG
+763 GCKSDDAVGG

-792 FISDKYANS
+792 FISEKYANS

-808 DMGTVWDTNWDSSQY
+808 DMGTVWDTNWDPSSAP
-823 SGYPDYSDPSNIRM
+823 SDVPDYSDPGNIRM